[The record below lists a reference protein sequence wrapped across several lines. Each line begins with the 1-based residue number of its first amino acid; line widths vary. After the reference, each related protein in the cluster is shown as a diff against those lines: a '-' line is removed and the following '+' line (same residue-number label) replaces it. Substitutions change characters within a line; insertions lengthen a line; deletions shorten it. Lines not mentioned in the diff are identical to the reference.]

1 MRSVICFR
9 VSETAPVMQIAFPA
23 SLALFVALPL
33 RIVGL
38 TLALALAVA
47 FALALALAL
56 ALAMGMPLSAL
67 PSAFLNC
74 TSVKIFLPFALAAV
88 TWVDS

>member
-23 SLALFVALPL
+23 SLPLFVALPL

-47 FALALALAL
+47 LALALAVAL
-56 ALAMGMPLSAL
+56 ALAMGL

-74 TSVKIFLPFALAAV
+74 ASRGLGV
-88 TWVDS
+88 